1 MRGWLLSASA
11 NRPKGAATLRFGA
24 LVTEVGDMQV
34 AGRLPHRPLAPPVVA
49 GRRRRVGVPRKLLYR
64 REIAY
69 GVQEVADEGVF
80 PLTSIVALLTLQTR

>member
-34 AGRLPHRPLAPPVVA
+34 AGRLLHRPLAATIVA
-49 GRRRRVGVPRKLLYR
+49 GRGRRIGVAGELLHR
-64 REIAY
+64 
-69 GVQEVADEGVF
+69 
-80 PLTSIVALLTLQTR
+80 